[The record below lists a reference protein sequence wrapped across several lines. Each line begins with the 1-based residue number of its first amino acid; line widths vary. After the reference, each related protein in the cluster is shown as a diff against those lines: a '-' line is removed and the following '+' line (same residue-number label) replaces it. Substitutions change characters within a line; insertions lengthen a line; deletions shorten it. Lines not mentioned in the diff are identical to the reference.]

1 MKTCNNELLME
12 MRKIVYYS
20 SESHWTT
27 RHYTHIAKGECYC
40 NTMQWRAESSVYE
53 IV

>member
-27 RHYTHIAKGECYC
+27 RHYTRREERVLLQHYAVE
-40 NTMQWRAESSVYE
+40 R
-53 IV
+53 